1 MVQVGWN
8 AGPRHARFFGL
19 AKSYIRLLDHLTA
32 VEHDEDVIAALTLLW
47 SIAKSLLPIE
57 LIDSIT
63 NAVGDIG
70 LPKIAT
76 RNVPEGI
83 VHLIQQ

>member
-83 VHLIQQ
+83 VHSIQQ